1 MQSEFGRRKEK
12 MKNKVILVWFRN
24 DLRFHDNE
32 ALHEAI
38 EKNAIVI
45 PIYCFDDRYYKTN
58 NYNNKNTGIVRA
70 NFIRDSVIELKE
82 RLNQLNSDLL
92 VYKGL
97 PEEILPRLVAKYE
110 VDEVYHHREVASR
123 ETEISDNVE
132 SALWT
137 EQQVNLKHFI
147 GHTLF
152 HKEDLPFPVREIPES
167 FNKFKKHAERE
178 SFVREP
184 LPALT
189 TILTPTHLEKTNVP
203 TLEELGFTSEE
214 IGEFNNTLIKSKGGE
229 LAGLEI
235 LDKLTT
241 LNFWKENDY
250 TLLSPY
256 IANGLISPIY
266 TYHKIQK
273 SELNENKKIFE
284 KANDVL
290 LWRDYF
296 RFMLKKHPDI
306 FFRSQK
312 NDPLTE
318 VELTKWKNGK
328 TGIDTIDK
336 GILLLKQTGSIPYS
350 LRKLIGIHLIQD
362 IGADW
367 LQGASFFEEHLLDYE
382 PATNYGYWA
391 HLAGEGTSKKENSQ
405 PNWKNILKEFE
416 AAIVKK

>member
-1 MQSEFGRRKEK
+1 M
-12 MKNKVILVWFRN
+12 ILVWFRN

-45 PIYCFDDRYYKTN
+45 PVYCFDDRYYKTN
-58 NYNNKNTGIVRA
+58 NYKNKNTGIVRA
-70 NFIRDSVIELKE
+70 SFIRDSVIELKE

-97 PEEILPRLVAKYE
+97 PEEILPRLAAKYE

-132 SALWT
+132 GALWT

-152 HKEDLPFPVREIPES
+152 HKEDLPFPIREIPES

-203 TLEELGFTSEE
+203 TFEELGFTNEE
-214 IGEFNNTLIKSKGGE
+214 ISEFDHTLVKSKGGE

-241 LNFWKENDY
+241 LNFWQENDY

-318 VELTKWKNGK
+318 AELTKWKNGN
-328 TGIDTIDK
+328 TGINIIDK
-336 GILLLKQTGSIPYS
+336 GILLLKQTGAIPYS

-416 AAIVKK
+416 AANNKN

>member
-1 MQSEFGRRKEK
+1 M
-12 MKNKVILVWFRN
+12 ILVWFRN

-45 PIYCFDDRYYKTN
+45 PVYCFDDRYYKTN
-58 NYNNKNTGIVRA
+58 NYNNKNTGIIRA

-92 VYKGL
+92 VYRGL
-97 PEEILPRLVAKYE
+97 PEEILPRLAAKYE

-132 SALWT
+132 NALWT
-137 EQQVNLKHFI
+137 EQKINLKHFI

-152 HKEDLPFPVREIPES
+152 HKEDLPFSIREIPES
-167 FNKFKKHAERE
+167 FNKFKKYAERE
-178 SFVREP
+178 SFVRKP
-184 LPALT
+184 WPALT
-189 TILTPTHLEKTNVP
+189 NILTPTHLEKTNVP
-203 TLEELGFTSEE
+203 ELEELGFTKEE
-214 IGEFNNTLIKSKGGE
+214 IIEYDHTLVKSKGGE

-235 LDKLTT
+235 LEKLTEI
-241 LNFWKENDY
+241 NFWKENDY
-250 TLLSPY
+250 TILSPY

-266 TYHKIQK
+266 AYHQIKN
-273 SELNENKKIFE
+273 SELSQNKKIFE
-284 KANDVL
+284 KVNEVL

-306 FFRSQK
+306 FFISKRK
-312 NDPLTE
+312 DTFNE
-318 VELTKWKNGK
+318 AELSNWKNGK
-328 TGIDTIDK
+328 TGVEIIDK
-336 GILLLKQTGSIPYS
+336 GISLLKKTGSIPYA
-350 LRKLIGIHLIQD
+350 LRRLIGTHLIQD

-367 LQGASFFEEHLLDYE
+367 LQGASFFEEYLLDYE

-391 HLAGEGTSKKENSQ
+391 HLAGEGTSKKDNAQ
-405 PNWKNILKEFE
+405 PNWKKILKEYQEDVFNTN
-416 AAIVKK
+416 